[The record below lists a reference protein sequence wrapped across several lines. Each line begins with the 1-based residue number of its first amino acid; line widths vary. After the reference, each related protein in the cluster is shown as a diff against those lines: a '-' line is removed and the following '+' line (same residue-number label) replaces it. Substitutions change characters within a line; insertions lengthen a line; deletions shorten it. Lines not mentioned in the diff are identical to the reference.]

1 MTPMI
6 FPIQTQFPIG
16 RVLNIAMVLSLL
28 GGSAGADIIPDDHK
42 SVSSELLIEGMEQF
56 PEMTFVLFPVHTQD
70 TKGRQ
75 VKSGENNR
83 FYHWVD
89 PNLYALKAGTDT
101 TEASVFE
108 DPSVPR
114 SDVEI
119 IQVGSV
125 PNSETASFI
134 RRVYRITGINGN
146 HISLKR
152 QPDQRFDAEGKLLG
166 NRLMM
171 DLMDLA
177 GGKKYLVAGAVGLFV
192 LMVLF
197 FTSVRRKGRSKASA
211 DTWA

>member
-1 MTPMI
+1 MI

-83 FYHWVD
+83 FYKWVET
-89 PNLYALKAGTDT
+89 NLYALKAGTDT
-101 TEASVFE
+101 ADASVFE

-119 IQVGSV
+119 RQVGTV
-125 PNSETASFI
+125 PNSEAASFI
-134 RRVYRITGINGN
+134 RRVYRITGISGN
-146 HISLKR
+146 HIALER
-152 QPDQRFDAEGKLLG
+152 QPDERFDAEGKLIG
-166 NRLMM
+166 KRTVTN
-171 DLMDLA
+171 LA
-177 GGKKYLVAGAVGLFV
+177 SEPQSGKKYLLAGAVGLFV
-192 LMVLF
+192 LMVPF
-197 FTSVRRKGRSKASA
+197 FTAVRRKGRSKASA
-211 DTWA
+211 DTGA